1 MIRDSVIKKCYSSL
15 EPVLQ
20 VFWSFLVLGLGSFGG
35 PAAHMGYFQ
44 RTFVQQKQWLND
56 SDFSQATALCQFLP
70 GPASSQLGMFI
81 GFRKAGYW
89 GAVAAFLGFTLPSA
103 ILLTVLAI
111 LDSQNTQAAWV
122 YHVIQAAKLL
132 AVIVVADALLGMV
145 RKNLTNVLMFVITVC
160 TAVSVFFS
168 SGLSGQLLPIL
179 IAACLGYVLSFKTP
193 VKRMVQHAENEMMR
207 LNWLPLM
214 MFVVM
219 LIGLP
224 LLSGYAKAW
233 DIFNSFYQAGSFVFG
248 GGHVVLPL
256 LEPLVQ
262 HWIDAD
268 TFISA
273 YASAQLV
280 PGPMFTMAS
289 FLGAASMPETPLW
302 GSVLATIAIFLP
314 GSLLLFAF
322 LPAWQRLLQ
331 YQRLQLSIKTITAAV
346 VGLLIGA
353 WIDPVLS
360 TSINSLWDVIVV
372 CSGFYLLKFR
382 NMPVWLLAL
391 LLIGFVFVSAMS

>member
-1 MIRDSVIKKCYSSL
+1 MKKCYSSL

-20 VFWSFLVLGLGSFGG
+20 VFWVFFILGLGSFGG

-56 SDFSQATALCQFLP
+56 TDFTQATALCQFLP

-81 GFRKAGYW
+81 GFQKAGYW
-89 GAVAAFLGFTLPSA
+89 GAVAAFIGFTLPSA

-111 LDSQNTQAAWV
+111 LDRQNTQATWV
-122 YHVIQAAKLL
+122 YEVIQAAKLL
-132 AVIVVADALLGMV
+132 AVIVVADALFGMV
-145 RKNLTNVLMFVITVC
+145 RKNLTDRLTIVIAVL

-168 SGLSGQLLPIL
+168 SGLSGQLMPIL
-179 IAACLGYVLSFKTP
+179 IAAALGYVLSFRNAVQQTAHGSESD
-193 VKRMVQHAENEMMR
+193 RMK
-207 LNWLPLM
+207 LNWFPMVIFVLM
-214 MFVVM
+214 
-219 LIGLP
+219 LLGLP
-224 LLSGYAKAW
+224 LLSGTAKSW
-233 DIFNSFYQAGSFVFG
+233 DILNSFYQAGSFVFG

-262 HWIDAD
+262 RWVDAD

-289 FLGAASMPETPLW
+289 FLGAASMPESPIW
-302 GSVLATIAIFLP
+302 GSGLATIAIFLP

-331 YQRLQLSIKTITAAV
+331 HPRLQLSVKTITAAV
-346 VGLLIGA
+346 VGLLMGA
-353 WIDPVLS
+353 WVDPVIM
-360 TSINSLWDVIVV
+360 TSIGSVWDIVAV
-372 CSGFYLLKFR
+372 CSGIYLLKYR
-382 NMPVWLLAL
+382 NMPVWCLAL
-391 LLIGFVFVSAMS
+391 LLVGYVFAKAIF